1 MTTFERF
8 ERDIPKLMTDLAPAR
23 VPDYFDSMLQETARH
38 RQRPAW
44 SYFERWIP
52 MGVLARTAPVRPF
65 PWRTIIALA
74 LLVLLIAAALFAYSG
89 SMQQR
94 LPAPFGPA
102 RNGQI
107 VFSTADGDI
116 SAVDPKTGTVRPLI
130 IGETEDI
137 APWFSPNGQHFM
149 FVRKI
154 SGGDAYFVADADG
167 SNIRKLVDPRAD
179 WFEWSPASDRIVV
192 RHWVDG
198 VITTS
203 IVDVASGA
211 STKLDVGLDVQVP
224 TWRPDHDQIVFSTD
238 EAENHFLYVVNP
250 NGKGLR
256 RLATAPGA
264 VNSPS
269 LAPDGRSIAY
279 ATWEADKPG
288 RQGRIHILDIDAGV
302 DHEPALPASSGAPE
316 LDPIFSP
323 DGTKLLLERYV
334 PAGGYRLVIVPVDGN
349 GPAIT
354 LGDLHPEF
362 TNGASAMWSPDGKTI
377 LATYNN
383 DHRTWLFSADGNSA
397 QRVDWTT
404 TDSLTWQRLAP

>member
-8 ERDIPKLMTDLAPAR
+8 ERDIPELMTDLAPAR

-44 SYFERWIP
+44 SYLERWIP
-52 MGVLARTAPVRPF
+52 MGVVARTARVRPLNVR
-65 PWRTIIALA
+65 PV
-74 LLVLLIAAALFAYSG
+74 LVLVLIGMLIAAGLALYVG
-89 SMQQR
+89 SLPTR
-94 LPAPFGPA
+94 LPPPFGPA

-130 IGETEDI
+130 VGETEDI
-137 APWFSPNGQHFM
+137 APWFSPDGQRFM
-149 FVRKI
+149 FVRKV

-167 SNIRKLVDPRAD
+167 SNVRKLVDPRAD

-198 VITTS
+198 LITTS
-203 IVDVASGA
+203 VVDVATGA
-211 STKLDVGLDVQVP
+211 LTKLEVGLDIQDP

-238 EAENHFLYVVNP
+238 QGEDHLFYVVNP
-250 NGKGLR
+250 DGKGLR
-256 RLATAPGA
+256 RLATAPGT

-269 LAPDGRSIAY
+269 LSPDGRSIAY

-288 RQGRIHILDIDAGV
+288 RQGRIHILDIDSGV
-302 DHEPALPASSGAPE
+302 DREPAFQSSSGSTE
-316 LDPIFSP
+316 LVPIFSP
-323 DGTKLLLERYV
+323 DGTKLLLLRNV
-334 PAGGYRLVIVPVDGN
+334 PAGYRLVIVPADGN

-354 LGDLHPEF
+354 LGDLHPLF
-362 TNGASAMWSPDGKTI
+362 TDGASSMWSPDGTTI
-377 LATYNN
+377 LTTYNN
-383 DHRTWLFSADGNSA
+383 DHRTWLFSADGNNA

-404 TDSLTWQRLAP
+404 TGALSWQRLAP